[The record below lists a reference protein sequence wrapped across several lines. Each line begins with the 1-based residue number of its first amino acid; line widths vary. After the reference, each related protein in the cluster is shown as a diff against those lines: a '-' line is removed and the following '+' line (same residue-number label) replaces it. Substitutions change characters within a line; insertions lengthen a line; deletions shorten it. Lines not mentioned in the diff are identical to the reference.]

1 MLAAAVVLGFV
12 SFLCDL
18 ERIHLG
24 HGPIPAWVPFALDA
38 SIAGG
43 CGGFLTLG
51 ARYLEEEIPESATA
65 PPGFVVVAKPVWE
78 DLQKEV
84 VSIRGPHRAEP
95 MVREPVTAPAAG
107 PVPAAPVSLPNPW
120 DEGPPSPPATHPV
133 PPPATARPAPVGK
146 PVPAAPAPEPELTQ
160 AQLEDIARMGGILGI
175 VPRKGETGREYSN
188 RLAEAREALAAST
201 PSLPPPPTQPAPKP
215 APPVAKPASHPEPAP
230 VPKSADPATDIDE
243 LMVWLEKMV
252 EDPPGGP
259 VVPGAKKAP
268 PKDPVD
274 ESKKD
279 PWIE

>member
-1 MLAAAVVLGFV
+1 MLAVAIVLAFV
-12 SFLCDL
+12 SFLCHIEHL
-18 ERIHLG
+18 HLG
-24 HGPIPAWVPFALDA
+24 PGPIPAWVPFALDA

-43 CGGFLTLG
+43 CGGFLTFG
-51 ARYLEEEIPESATA
+51 SRYLAEEGIPESATA

-84 VSIRGPHRAEP
+84 VSIRPHRAEP
-95 MVREPVTAPAAG
+95 GAQTPPIVPAPGPAPVA
-107 PVPAAPVSLPNPW
+107 PVPLPNPW
-120 DEGPPSPPATHPV
+120 DEGPPTSPATHPV
-133 PPPATARPAPVGK
+133 TPPSTAHPAPVGK
-146 PVPAAPAPEPELTQ
+146 PVPATPPPEPELTQ

-175 VPRKGETGREYSN
+175 VPRKGETGREYSK

-215 APPVAKPASHPEPAP
+215 ASPPEPAP
-230 VPKSADPATDIDE
+230 GPKSADPATDIDE

-259 VVPGAKKAP
+259 VVPAAKKTP
-268 PKDPVD
+268 PKDPAD